1 MKSQRKEE
9 TAESKS
15 EQKMASNFDTHKCK
29 VVFMENNENFISE
42 LMDIW

>member
-1 MKSQRKEE
+1 
-9 TAESKS
+9 
-15 EQKMASNFDTHKCK
+15 MANKFDTHKCK